1 MALFLVKFKTIC
13 FIFKAPHILADLRP
27 LASFLHYLCRQI
39 VAGMILVADSGSTKT
54 DWALVDGSEQPAF
67 LQTAGM
73 NPMLHSAEY
82 LQEQMRLAV
91 SRLPRVRQVNAVYF
105 YGAGC
110 WGEAQKAKIREAL
123 RPDLPKEAILQVEH
137 DLLGAA
143 RAVCGRTAGIAC
155 ILGTGSNSCLYNGEN
170 IVDTVPSLG
179 YILGDEGSGAD
190 LGKHLIQAYFYREL
204 PRGSAMELKA
214 QVPGEKATVMERVYR
229 QPNPNR
235 YLASFAPFI
244 HRHLEDPFL
253 AQLVTERFREFLKRH
268 VLKYDD
274 AHALP
279 VHFVGSI
286 AYYFRPSML
295 EALKSSRLRPG
306 QFLKRSIEALITFH
320 QPS

>member
-1 MALFLVKFKTIC
+1 
-13 FIFKAPHILADLRP
+13 
-27 LASFLHYLCRQI
+27 
-39 VAGMILVADSGSTKT
+39 MILIADSGSTKT
-54 DWALVDGSEQPAF
+54 DWALVGAAERPVF

-73 NPMLHSAEY
+73 NPLLHSTEY
-82 LQEQMRLAV
+82 LQEQIRLAA
-91 SRLPRVRQVNAVYF
+91 SRLPGARQVKAVYF

-110 WGEAQKAKIREAL
+110 WDEVQKTKIRDVLYPYFSEEAAL
-123 RPDLPKEAILQVEH
+123 WVEH

-155 ILGTGSNSCLYNGEN
+155 ILGTGSNSCLYDGEN
-170 IVDTVPSLG
+170 VVDTVPSLG

-204 PRGSAMELKA
+204 SQGSALELRSHL
-214 QVPGEKATVMERVYR
+214 PGEKATVMEAVYR

-244 HRHLEDPFL
+244 HQHLEDPFL
-253 AQLVTERFREFLKRH
+253 KAMVMERFCEFLRCH
-268 VLKYDD
+268 VLKYQH
-274 AHALP
+274 AGALP

-286 AYYFRPSML
+286 AHYFRPSML
-295 EALKSSRLRPG
+295 EALKTSRLRSG
-306 QFLKRSIEALITFH
+306 QFLRRPIEALITFH